1 MGCIHE
7 HSVPHERRHRSARR
21 LVVVAGQAQTRGKGG
36 VVSSYESPA
45 RLAEPVTERDHIR
58 GALTAPVV
66 LVEYGDY
73 ECPHCGRAYWV
84 IKRLREELGDRLG
97 FVFRNFPVAELHP
110 RAESVAQALEAASS
124 QDHFWEM
131 HDWFYEHQH
140 QLEGLDL
147 ERHAQAAGMDVERWK
162 KDQQQPEYRER
173 VRQDIESGR
182 QSGVSA
188 TPTFFINGTQYR
200 GPYDFDSTLAAIRHT
215 SR

>member
-1 MGCIHE
+1 
-7 HSVPHERRHRSARR
+7 
-21 LVVVAGQAQTRGKGG
+21 
-36 VVSSYESPA
+36 VSSNESPA

-58 GALTAPVV
+58 GALEAPVV

-84 IKRLREELGDRLG
+84 IKRLREELGDQLG

-124 QDHFWEM
+124 QDRFWDM

-147 ERHAQAAGMDVERWK
+147 EGHAQATGMDVERWK
-162 KDQQQPEYRER
+162 KDRQQPEYRER
-173 VRQDIESGR
+173 VRQDVGSGR
-182 QSGVSA
+182 QSGVTG

-200 GPYDFDSTLAAIRHT
+200 GPYDFDSMLAAIRHT
-215 SR
+215 SQ